1 MKKFI
6 PIFIAIAMIF
16 GAVGHVAFPD
26 MYSALIP
33 SFITK
38 FLAHLFAIIAELG
51 IGVALII
58 PKLRK
63 YGGLAFMILMIIF
76 LPIHIWD
83 LLKEKPFIG
92 TKTIALIRIAVQVFM
107 IYGGLWIY
115 NKYKNGKET
124 IG

>member
-6 PIFIAIAMIF
+6 PIFIAIAMIL
-16 GAVGHVAFPD
+16 GAIGHAASPE

-38 FLAHLFAIIAELG
+38 FTAHLFAIIAELG
-51 IGVALII
+51 IGIALII
-58 PKLRK
+58 PNLRK

-76 LPIHIWD
+76 LPIHVWD
-83 LLKEKPFIG
+83 MLKEEPFIG

-107 IYGGLWIY
+107 IYGGWWIY
-115 NKYKNGKET
+115 NKYKN
-124 IG
+124 